1 MLHNLKHFKSRYV
14 AEYKMDE
21 FFIANIIFEKKKEIQ
36 RNSILPL
43 VSDETS
49 NQSSPSYTHSPS
61 PDGYAAIL
69 CT

>member
-21 FFIANIIFEKKKEIQ
+21 FFIEDIIFEKKMEIQ

-49 NQSSPSYTHSPS
+49 NQSSPLYTHSPS
-61 PDGYAAIL
+61 PDDYAAIL